1 MNFYTSIFNGKKFL
15 KVSLAVIFFMLIMQ
29 FIALEY
35 FARYINEKETVI
47 IPVPNNISLAIIGTS
62 HASYGLELVRIDP
75 SIFHYIGSYTFP
87 IIMHKKLQ
95 NLIKDAPGLKYLLL
109 EADYHQFYDFSY
121 LTPRI
126 YSRHSHLFG
135 DSSNTFISLEKE
147 VSMALHNKLLEHL
160 FNKIKIK
167 QKKSTVTQNNWAEVD
182 QDKRTKQTQQRY
194 TFYGFSNE
202 KSMNIHS
209 IDYYEKTIELALK
222 NDIEVI
228 LIRHPSSNDYLN
240 SMYPKMT
247 IDVGRLIDNLSEKY
261 NLKKFDYRYYFK
273 DKQHLFADMVHLNE
287 GGVDEFSKL
296 LINDI
301 ITKTSFNIKY
311 QDEVIHPSNK
321 YVH

>member
-1 MNFYTSIFNGKKFL
+1 
-15 KVSLAVIFFMLIMQ
+15 MQ

-182 QDKRTKQTQQRY
+182 QDKRTKQIESAKLLSDT
-194 TFYGFSNE
+194 GF
-202 KSMNIHS
+202 KGLCIS
-209 IDYYEKTIELALK
+209 IDYYEKTKNKFNLNDVFIDQLK
-222 NDIEVI
+222 EHNI
-228 LIRHPSSNDYLN
+228 LYDCDGLGEYFQLYSE
-240 SMYPKMT
+240 
-247 IDVGRLIDNLSEKY
+247 NL
-261 NLKKFDYRYYFK
+261 FDGFFFEIVQRKNGYSGYGAR
-273 DKQHLFADMVHLNE
+273 
-287 GGVDEFSKL
+287 
-296 LINDI
+296 
-301 ITKTSFNIKY
+301 
-311 QDEVIHPSNK
+311 
-321 YVH
+321 